1 MRILLLTP
9 PMTQVNTP
17 YPATA
22 YLTGFLRSKGI
33 EAVQADPA
41 LELVLKLLSRPGL
54 ESIARELKT
63 KYQSSQIKKPSSV
76 NHFLKFEEDYLST
89 VESVIRFLQ
98 NQDPTLAYRIVTHNY
113 LPEGPRFKTLEELNI
128 TGSDGL
134 QWAFGALG
142 LQDRARH
149 LASLYIDDLADTIRD
164 GIDSRFEFSRYGEK
178 LAASAPSFE
187 PLEKALNSS
196 PTLVDRCLDE
206 ITEHYITKYQPNI
219 LALTVPF
226 PGNVYGAFRI
236 AKKFKALSPSTQIIL
251 GGGYVN
257 TELRELK
264 EPKVFDYIDYIT
276 LDDGEKPLLN
286 LLQNISNPQNP
297 PKYLRTFLRENG
309 TVVLKSDPSLHDIPF
324 AESGVPTY
332 DGLPLTQYLS
342 LCEFLNPMHRLWSD
356 GRWNKLTIAHGC
368 YWKKCSFCD
377 TSLDY
382 IGRYETAGATLLV
395 DKIEKMV
402 KETGQTGFH
411 FVDEAAPPKALA
423 ALATELIKRK
433 VNISWWTNI
442 RFEKTFTEE
451 LTQLLAQSG
460 CVAVS
465 GGLEIASNRLLELME
480 KGITVEQVAQVTHAF
495 TQSGIMVHA
504 YLMYGFPTQTLQ
516 ETIDSLER
524 VRQLFEAGCIQSGF
538 WHRFSATI
546 HSPVGKNPIRY
557 GIKLNSS
564 PSQFAKNDLT
574 FEDPT
579 GFNPDSVSQGLR
591 KAIYNYMHGIGLE
604 EDVRNWFEFE
614 VPKPKVNI
622 NFIRRAIKSF
632 SASITGSPS
641 EIHH

>member
-1 MRILLLTP
+1 
-9 PMTQVNTP
+9 MTQVNTP

-33 EAVQADPA
+33 EALQADPA

-54 ESIARELKT
+54 EAIAKELKKKFT
-63 KYQSSQIKKPSSV
+63 SNEAKKPLPV
-76 NHFLKFEEDYLST
+76 KQFLKFEEDYLNT

-113 LPEGPRFKTLEELNI
+113 LPEGPRFKTLEELNMP
-128 TGSDGL
+128 GSDGL

-149 LASLYIDDLADTIRD
+149 LASLYIDDLADIIRD
-164 GIDSRFEFSRYGEK
+164 GIDPRFEFSRYGEK
-178 LAASAPSFE
+178 LAASAPSFA
-187 PLEKALNSS
+187 PLEKALNAF
-196 PTLVDRCLDE
+196 PTLVDRYLDE
-206 ITEHYITKYQPNI
+206 ITENYIAKYQPDI

-236 AKKFKALSPSTQIIL
+236 AKKFKELAPSTRIIL

-276 LDDGEKPLLN
+276 LDDGEKPLLT
-286 LLQNISNPQNP
+286 LLENFSKPHTP
-297 PKYLRTFLRENG
+297 PKYLRTFIRENG
-309 TVVLKSDPSLHDIPF
+309 CVILRNDVGLHDIPF
-324 AESGVPTY
+324 SESPAPTY
-332 DGLPLTQYLS
+332 DGLPLNQYLS
-342 LCEFLNPMHRLWSD
+342 LCEFLNPMHRLWAD

-382 IGRYETAGATLLV
+382 IGRYETTGASVLV
-395 DKIEKMV
+395 DKIEQLV

-423 ALATELIKRK
+423 ALASELIKRK

-442 RFEKTFTEE
+442 RFEKTFTAE
-451 LTQLLAQSG
+451 LTQLMAQSG

-465 GGLEIASNRLLELME
+465 GGLEVASDRLLELME
-480 KGITVEQVAQVTHAF
+480 KGVTVEQVAQVTHAF

-504 YLMYGFPTQTLQ
+504 YLMYGFPTESLQ

-546 HSPVGKNPIRY
+546 HSPVGKNPERF
-557 GIKLNSS
+557 GIKIKSS
-564 PSQFAKNDLT
+564 PSLFANNDLV
-574 FEDPT
+574 FEDPI
-579 GFNPDSVSQGLR
+579 GVDPDSVCQGLR
-591 KAIYNYMHGIGLE
+591 KAIYNYMHGLGLE
-604 EDVRNWFEFE
+604 EDVRNWFDFE
-614 VPKPKVNI
+614 VPKPKVNA
-622 NFIRRAIKSF
+622 NFIRRAITPVYASKSV
-632 SASITGSPS
+632 SPS
-641 EIHH
+641 ELRH